1 MNLPNHVTLQKSSVY
16 TSLREG
22 GGLGRS
28 PKTEGAIGRKA
39 HLTAGDGASLR
50 LSYFL
55 PRFHEAAR
63 KIGVGYRQPPAST
76 IPSANRNCTAR
87 LLPQSPAVT
96 APSRRELWGLYL
108 ATLACCLWESAC
120 CESLRQKSEIFA
132 SSLWQGSLWVRHR
145 YWVKFREKVK
155 IDKYQRHLSIFGGDY
170 RTRTCDL
177 MRVKHAL

>member
-1 MNLPNHVTLQKSSVY
+1 MHKKRPVAKCFATGPVSLNLPNHVTLQKASVY
-16 TSLREG
+16 TSRPEG

-76 IPSANRNCTAR
+76 IPSANRNCTAH

-120 CESLRQKSEIFA
+120 CESLSQKSKIFA
-132 SSLWQGSLWVRHR
+132 SSLWQGSRGQCPLTM
-145 YWVKFREKVK
+145 
-155 IDKYQRHLSIFGGDY
+155 
-170 RTRTCDL
+170 RTVAFCESL
-177 MRVKHAL
+177 LP

>member
-1 MNLPNHVTLQKSSVY
+1 MHKKRPVAKCFATGPVSLNLPNHVTLQKASVY
-16 TSLREG
+16 TSRPEG

-76 IPSANRNCTAR
+76 NPSANRNCTAR
-87 LLPQSPAVT
+87 RLPQSPAVT
-96 APSRRELWGLYL
+96 APSRRELRRAAAVNAHDSFLL
-108 ATLACCLWESAC
+108 LDP
-120 CESLRQKSEIFA
+120 SLTRPPGCPRCQFRSVA
-132 SSLWQGSLWVRHR
+132 DAGRHCPDPPG
-145 YWVKFREKVK
+145 VVTAAKN
-155 IDKYQRHLSIFGGDY
+155 
-170 RTRTCDL
+170 
-177 MRVKHAL
+177 